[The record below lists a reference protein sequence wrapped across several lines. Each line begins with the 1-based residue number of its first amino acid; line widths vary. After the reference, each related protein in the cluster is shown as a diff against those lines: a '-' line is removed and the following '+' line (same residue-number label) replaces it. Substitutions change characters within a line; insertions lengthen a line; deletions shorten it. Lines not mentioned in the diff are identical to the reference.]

1 VDFRVLGPV
10 EVVAEETRGV
20 PGGAIPRAILALLL
34 VAGAPVG
41 RDRLID
47 ELWGMDPPKTAVN
60 ALHVHLSALRRL
72 CGDRLRTTP
81 AGYLLEP
88 TADDSIDLVDFE
100 SALRAGTLHGLRSAV
115 AMWRGSPFSCAR
127 PTPSLEAEAI
137 RLTGLHAD
145 ALHRLGLAALEAGEE
160 AEAVAE
166 LASAVVLYPTDEY
179 LTYQRPFDGRNTTS
193 SVLPSPSPSRR
204 AADVFLWGGNGVPG
218 ACTTLKVPLSIA
230 PTTAPLSSLNV
241 AWILA
246 LAATASGTSQVKLP

>member
-1 VDFRVLGPV
+1 MAEPAPSVDRQICWCRGRARGYAARRRDTRLRPAGGAAQVDFRVLGPV

-72 CGDRLRTTP
+72 CADRLRTTP

-100 SALRAGTLHGLRSAV
+100 SALRAGT
-115 AMWRGSPFSCAR
+115 
-127 PTPSLEAEAI
+127 
-137 RLTGLHAD
+137 
-145 ALHRLGLAALEAGEE
+145 
-160 AEAVAE
+160 
-166 LASAVVLYPTDEY
+166 
-179 LTYQRPFDGRNTTS
+179 
-193 SVLPSPSPSRR
+193 
-204 AADVFLWGGNGVPG
+204 
-218 ACTTLKVPLSIA
+218 
-230 PTTAPLSSLNV
+230 
-241 AWILA
+241 
-246 LAATASGTSQVKLP
+246 